1 MRLCPDPIVMVEQR
15 LNFSRWVK
23 DGFDAGNAVIVAD
36 GTLRV
41 VDMKYGT
48 GIPVSAE
55 GNSQMRLYALGV
67 LDMFGELYDIESVMM
82 TMQTLR
88 SCSIVAHV
96 HDELIIEA
104 DSRMCPLKPCV
115 SRWAEHRREH
125 KG

>member
-23 DGFDAGNAVIVAD
+23 DGFDTGNAVIIAD
-36 GTLRV
+36 GTLKV

-88 SCSIVAHV
+88 SCSVVAHV
-96 HDELIIEA
+96 HDELIIV
-104 DSRMCPLKPCV
+104 KPIRACV
-115 SRWAEHRREH
+115 P
-125 KG
+125 